1 MVAIN
6 QNEFVHIL
14 RIQNTNVN
22 GKQKVMFA
30 LRAIKG
36 VGRRMSN
43 LVLKIAQV
51 NMNKRY
57 CALFEPIPVRER

>member
-57 CALFEPIPVRER
+57 RALFEPIPVRER